1 MFDSIISGKK
11 KKMHEEFRLN
21 CGDGLRLSTA
31 FMGPENFHSTLK
43 GPLSSARIE
52 RIAALAHS
60 NLAQKTPVLQSSQLP
75 S

>member
-1 MFDSIISGKK
+1 MDRRLIHSYLVKKK

-21 CGDGLRLSTA
+21 CWDGLRLSTA
-31 FMGPENFHSTLK
+31 FMAPENFHSTLK

-60 NLAQKTPVLQSSQLP
+60 NLAQKTLVPQSS
-75 S
+75 